1 MGLLWIWSRQWRG
14 QAEDGFLRLAG
25 VSPGL
30 QLVVQ
35 APEPVT
41 GIMEGLNAAQ

>member
-1 MGLLWIWSRQWRG
+1 MLDRGPEQLESLIEWS
-14 QAEDGFLRLAG
+14 DLLAG